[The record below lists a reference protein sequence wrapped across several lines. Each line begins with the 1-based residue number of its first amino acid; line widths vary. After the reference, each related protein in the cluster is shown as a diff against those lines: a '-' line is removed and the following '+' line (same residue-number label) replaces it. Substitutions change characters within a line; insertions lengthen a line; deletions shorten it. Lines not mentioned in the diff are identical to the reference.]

1 MLFLFFSALWALTD
15 FINMTISSSPTA
27 CQAALVFSTLSDQL
41 ARVGIE
47 QFLLWSVGHG
57 AKLTAERLILQA
69 ILGFRFI
76 IGLILVG
83 FTRPDFAPV
92 CVAGTSVLPIAIA
105 VIALDVIIIGMLAIR
120 AYLIGLF
127 KGMQPSSQQEQGKAL
142 VLILVGF
149 TLWTGVGF
157 IYYYYYYF
165 LRIELPA
172 DNLL

>member
-1 MLFLFFSALWALTD
+1 
-15 FINMTISSSPTA
+15 
-27 CQAALVFSTLSDQL
+27 
-41 ARVGIE
+41 
-47 QFLLWSVGHG
+47 
-57 AKLTAERLILQA
+57 
-69 ILGFRFI
+69 
-76 IGLILVG
+76 
-83 FTRPDFAPV
+83 V

-157 IYYYYYYF
+157 IYYYYYF
-165 LRIELPA
+165 CF
-172 DNLL
+172 